1 MKKLLLF
8 TILIILFSCG
18 PSRSYTARTVKQF
31 NEMKPP
37 VILLCKTKNDYV
49 INKYGVSLID
59 GDGKVYTFGN
69 MSLLANGI
77 GNDYCVGDTI
87 RYKVISE
94 LN

>member
-8 TILIILFSCG
+8 TALILLFSCTINQTD
-18 PSRSYTARTVKQF
+18 YTGKTVKQF

-37 VILLCKTKNDYV
+37 IILLCKTESMKD
-49 INKYGVSLID
+49 KYGVSLID

-69 MSLLANGI
+69 VSLLANGI

-87 RYKVISE
+87 KHQ
-94 LN
+94 LP